1 MPRFTF
7 EAVDTAGA
15 RSTGAERA
23 DSEAALTRQLEAR
36 GLFALEVT
44 EAPPAPLPLWRAGRR
59 RRDVLE
65 LTRAIASLLAAGLP
79 LTRALAAARGVTG
92 PDVRD
97 ALDDVRAR
105 VDRGESLAAA
115 LRSFPQHFSPVYTGI
130 VHAGERSGDLDTA
143 FTRLAVQ
150 LEQAEQ
156 LRGRVL
162 AALLYPA
169 LLAVAGASA
178 VIALLVIVLPR
189 FATLLLDAGAALP
202 PSTRVLL
209 AASSVLGRVWPL
221 LLALAGAAFGA
232 LLWMRHSPNGRA
244 AGARLLLALPFA
256 RTLRTQLLGARVARL
271 LAALLGGGAPLY
283 AALGDVQD
291 AIDDPVARDE
301 VRHVRERVR
310 TGASLGDALAASPLF
325 PPLLAQLVSV
335 GEASARLGTF
345 LEKAADLLDERTAR
359 AAQRLAVLAEPT
371 LIVVLG
377 GVVALIAYALL
388 QAIYGINAG
397 SFAP

>member
-1 MPRFTF
+1 MPRFAF
-7 EAVDTAGA
+7 EAVNEVGV
-15 RSTGAERA
+15 RSTGTERA
-23 DSEAALTRQLEAR
+23 DNEAALARQLEAR

-44 EAPPAPLPLWRAGRR
+44 EAPPTAPSLWRASRR

-65 LTRAIASLLAAGLP
+65 LTRAIASLLGAGLP

-92 PDVRD
+92 VDVRE

-115 LRSFPQHFSPVYTGI
+115 LRAFPEHFSPVYTGV

-143 FTRLAVQ
+143 FTRLATQ
-150 LEQAEQ
+150 LEQAEL

-169 LLAVAGASA
+169 LLAVAGAIA
-178 VIALLVIVLPR
+178 VVALLVVVLPR
-189 FATLLLDAGAALP
+189 FASLLLDAGAALP

-209 AASSVLGRVWPL
+209 AASALAAKLWPL
-221 LLALAGAAFGA
+221 LVGLV
-232 LLWMRHSPNGRA
+232 LLVPWAVVWMRRSPAGRET
-244 AGARLLLALPFA
+244 GARVLLALPYV
-256 RTLRTQLLGARVARL
+256 RTLRAQVLAARVARL
-271 LAALLGGGAPLY
+271 LSALLGGGSPLY
-283 AALGDVQD
+283 TALGDVHD
-291 AIDDPVARDE
+291 AVDDPVARDA
-301 VRHVRERVR
+301 VRAVRERVR
-310 TGASLGDALAASPLF
+310 TGAALGEALAASPLF

-335 GEASARLGTF
+335 GEASAQLGAF
-345 LEKAADLLDERTAR
+345 LDKAADLLDERTTR
-359 AAQRLAVLAEPT
+359 TAQRLATLAEPA

>member
-7 EAVDTAGA
+7 EAVNDRGA
-15 RSTGAERA
+15 RSVGIERA
-23 DSEAALTRQLEAR
+23 DSEAAVARLLEAR
-36 GLFALEVT
+36 GLHALTVT
-44 EAPPAPLPLWRAGRR
+44 EAPQTPLSFWRAGRR

-65 LTRAIASLLAAGLP
+65 LTRAIASLLSAGLP
-79 LTRALAAARGVTG
+79 LTRALTAARGVTG
-92 PDVRD
+92 AEVRD

-105 VDRGESLAAA
+105 VDRGEALAAA
-115 LRSFPQHFSPVYTGI
+115 LRSFPELFSPVYTGI

-143 FTRLAVQ
+143 FSRLAAQ

-162 AALLYPA
+162 AALLYPV
-169 LLAVAGASA
+169 LLAVAGAIA
-178 VIALLVIVLPR
+178 VIVLLVVVLPR

-209 AASSVLGRVWPL
+209 AASALLARAWPL
-221 LLALAGAAFGA
+221 FVALAAASLLAIA
-232 LLWMRHSPNGRA
+232 WMRTTPEGRA
-244 AGARLLLALPFA
+244 VGARLLLALPFA
-256 RTLRTQLLGARVARL
+256 RTLRGQVLGARVARL

-283 AALGDVQD
+283 AALGDVATAVGDPIAQD
-291 AIDDPVARDE
+291 A
-301 VRHVRERVR
+301 VREARERVR
-310 TGASLGDALAASPLF
+310 TGASLGEALAASPLF

-335 GEASARLGTF
+335 GEASARLGAF

-359 AAQRLAVLAEPT
+359 TAQRLATLAEPT

-397 SFAP
+397 SFTA

>member
-1 MPRFTF
+1 MPRFTY
-7 EAVDTAGA
+7 EAVNHIGA
-15 RSTGAERA
+15 RSSGTERA

-36 GLFALEVT
+36 GLHTLDVT
-44 EAPPAPLPLWRAGRR
+44 VAPPTPSAFWRAGRR
-59 RRDVLE
+59 RRDLLE

-79 LTRALAAARGVTG
+79 LARALAAARGVTSG
-92 PDVRD
+92 EVRE

-105 VDRGESLAAA
+105 VDRGDSLAAS
-115 LRSFPQHFSPVYTGI
+115 LRGFPEHFSPVYIGL
-130 VHAGERSGDLDTA
+130 VHAGERSGDLVTA
-143 FTRLAVQ
+143 YGRLSVQ

-156 LRGRVL
+156 LRGRIL

-169 LLAVAGASA
+169 LLAVAGAIA
-178 VIALLVIVLPR
+178 VVVLLVVVLPR

-202 PSTRVLL
+202 SSTRVLL
-209 AASSVLGRVWPL
+209 AASAVLSALWPL
-221 LLALAGAAFGA
+221 LIVLAFAAA
-232 LLWMRHSPNGRA
+232 TTVVWMRRSDAGRT

-256 RTLRTQLLGARVARL
+256 RTLRAQVLAARVARL

-283 AALGDVQD
+283 TALGDVHD
-291 AIDDPVARDE
+291 AMADPIAREE
-301 VRHVRERVR
+301 VRSVRERVR
-310 TGASLGDALAASPLF
+310 TGASLGDAIAASAVF

-335 GEASARLGTF
+335 GEASARLGAF
-345 LEKAADLLDERTAR
+345 LEKAADLLDERTER
-359 AAQRLAVLAEPT
+359 SAQRLATLAEPT

>member
-1 MPRFTF
+1 MPRFSF
-7 EAVDTAGA
+7 EAVNAHGA
-15 RSTGAERA
+15 RSAGIERA

-36 GLFALEVT
+36 GLHPLDVA
-44 EAPPAPLPLWRAGRR
+44 EAPPRPLPFWRAARR

-65 LTRAIASLLAAGLP
+65 LTRAVASLLAAGLP
-79 LTRALAAARGVTG
+79 LTRALAAARGVTSG
-92 PDVRD
+92 DVRE

-115 LRSFPQHFSPVYTGI
+115 LRGFPEHFSAVYIGL
-130 VHAGERSGDLDTA
+130 VHAGERSGDLVTA
-143 FTRLAVQ
+143 YSRLATQ

-156 LRGRVL
+156 LRGRIL

-169 LLAVAGASA
+169 LLAVAGAMA
-178 VIALLVIVLPR
+178 VVVLLVVVLPR
-189 FATLLLDAGAALP
+189 FATLLLDVGAALP
-202 PSTRVLL
+202 SSTRVLL
-209 AASSVLGRVWPL
+209 AASTLLSQLWPL
-221 LLALAGAAFGA
+221 LIVLILALIGSV
-232 LLWMRHSPNGRA
+232 LWMRRSAAGRA
-244 AGARLLLALPFA
+244 AGARLLLALPLA
-256 RTLRTQLLGARVARL
+256 GTLRAQVLAARVARL

-283 AALGDVQD
+283 AALGDVQEAVSD
-291 AIDDPVARDE
+291 AIARDE
-301 VRHVRERVR
+301 VRAVRERVR
-310 TGASLGDALAASPLF
+310 TGASLGDALAASRVF

-335 GEASARLGTF
+335 GEASARLGAF
-345 LEKAADLLDERTAR
+345 LEKAADLLDERTER
-359 AAQRLAVLAEPT
+359 AAQRLATLAEPT

>member
-36 GLFALEVT
+36 GLYALEVT
-44 EAPPAPLPLWRAGRR
+44 EAPPAPLALWRAGRR

-105 VDRGESLAAA
+105 VDRGESLATA

-169 LLAVAGASA
+169 LLAVAGAIA

-189 FATLLLDAGAALP
+189 FATLLLDAGAGGAWRYDDRASGLVIGRSEGLGIASLRAFAAGLFLAYCVQRRNDLAVRWRRP
-202 PSTRVLL
+202 HLAEIVRHFRAYL
-209 AASSVLGRVWPL
+209 AAW
-221 LLALAGAAFGA
+221 
-232 LLWMRHSPNGRA
+232 
-244 AGARLLLALPFA
+244 
-256 RTLRTQLLGARVARL
+256 
-271 LAALLGGGAPLY
+271 
-283 AALGDVQD
+283 
-291 AIDDPVARDE
+291 PVARDSSPPRRPCGQGA
-301 VRHVRERVR
+301 VRVT
-310 TGASLGDALAASPLF
+310 TGRAGPFAA
-325 PPLLAQLVSV
+325 
-335 GEASARLGTF
+335 
-345 LEKAADLLDERTAR
+345 
-359 AAQRLAVLAEPT
+359 
-371 LIVVLG
+371 
-377 GVVALIAYALL
+377 
-388 QAIYGINAG
+388 
-397 SFAP
+397 

>member
-1 MPRFTF
+1 MPRFSY
-7 EAVDTAGA
+7 EAVTDTGA
-15 RSTGAERA
+15 RSTGIERA

-36 GLFALEVT
+36 GLHTLDVAA
-44 EAPPAPLPLWRAGRR
+44 APPARFAPWRTGRR

-92 PDVRD
+92 HEVRD
-97 ALDDVRAR
+97 ALDEVRAR
-105 VDRGESLAAA
+105 VDRGESLASA
-115 LRSFPQHFSPVYTGI
+115 LHHVPEHFSPVYTGI

-143 FTRLAVQ
+143 FARLAVQ

-169 LLAVAGASA
+169 LLAVAGAIA
-178 VIALLVIVLPR
+178 VVVLLVVVLPR

-202 PSTRVLL
+202 PSTRGLLTASSLLARLWPLL
-209 AASSVLGRVWPL
+209 AA
-221 LLALAGAAFGA
+221 LALAA
-232 LLWMRHSPNGRA
+232 LLGLAWMRRSVEGRA
-244 AGARLLLALPFA
+244 AGARVLLALPYV
-256 RTLRTQLLGARVARL
+256 RTMRSQVLGARVARL
-271 LAALLGGGAPLY
+271 LAALLGGGAPLF

-291 AIDDPVARDE
+291 AVDDPVARDA
-301 VRHVRERVR
+301 VREVRERVR
-310 TGASLGDALAASPLF
+310 TGASLGDALTASPLF

-335 GEASARLGTF
+335 GEASARLGPF

-359 AAQRLAVLAEPT
+359 AAQRLATLAEPT